1 MCGVKMAVVDIIIEV
16 FLGGSDIQFKL
27 NIYPVHNK
35 VAGRICNPVKC
46 AIWNMSIRFFVCE
59 IDELGIKIPRG
70 YNYVHYARTHAH
82 SIRLCNVIEFDLSV
96 VDG

>member
-1 MCGVKMAVVDIIIEV
+1 
-16 FLGGSDIQFKL
+16 
-27 NIYPVHNK
+27 
-35 VAGRICNPVKC
+35 
-46 AIWNMSIRFFVCE
+46 MSIRFFVCE